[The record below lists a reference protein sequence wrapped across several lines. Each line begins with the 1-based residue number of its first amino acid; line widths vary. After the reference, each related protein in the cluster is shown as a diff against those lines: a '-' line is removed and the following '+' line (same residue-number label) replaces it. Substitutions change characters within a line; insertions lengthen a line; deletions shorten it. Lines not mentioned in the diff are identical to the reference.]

1 MRNFIIIF
9 AEKEGTS
16 PLIRLLNNFEQISI
30 IHQVSRQDWE
40 PFDIHNRGAMTLGDL
55 ERCLD
60 MVYNPAPIDFD
71 QLNHLY
77 KRTAQKPLE
86 ECKKGTVTG
95 LKMRFTTP
103 GEHSPY
109 RDTLPKGFTHD
120 LFRTMMFDVLKRND
134 VVVFLAQ
141 RQDILRWA
149 LSKYHG
155 DGTGKPGHLQ
165 FKLANGRIK
174 RSSIGK
180 IHIENSRL
188 ESVISQCE
196 DAHAYKKQ
204 LMEDFKRVGIQ
215 AHFLVYEDFLTDK
228 QTYLNRVFDILELKI
243 SPREIEA
250 ALKKGTY
257 FEKVHSHDIA
267 DFVVNH
273 EEVLEKF
280 GKYRSGP
287 LTVDRASSFRQ

>member
-30 IHQVSRQDWE
+30 IHQVNTQDWE

-60 MVYNPAPIDFD
+60 MVYNKDSANFEK
-71 QLNHLY
+71 LNQIY
-77 KRTAQKPLE
+77 TRTAKKPLE
-86 ECKKGTVTG
+86 ECSGDTVTG

-103 GEHSPY
+103 GENSPFSN
-109 RDTLPKGFTHD
+109 TLPKHFTHD
-120 LFRTMMFDVLKRND
+120 SFRTMMFNVLKRND
-134 VVVFLAQ
+134 VVVFLAL

-155 DGTGKPGHLQ
+155 DGTGRPGHLQ
-165 FKLANGRIK
+165 FKLANGKIR

-180 IHIENSRL
+180 IHVESTRL
-188 ESVISQCE
+188 KVIVSQCE
-196 DAHAYKKQ
+196 EAHAYKRR
-204 LMEDFKRVGIQ
+204 LMKELQQTAIQ
-215 AHFLVYEDFLTDK
+215 NHFLVYEDFLTDK
-228 QTYLNRVFDILELKI
+228 QKYLNRIFDILELKT
-243 SPREIEA
+243 SPQEMDT

-273 EEVLEKF
+273 EEVIEKF
-280 GKYRSGP
+280 GKYQAGSNN
-287 LTVDRASSFRQ
+287 

>member
-30 IHQVSRQDWE
+30 IHQVNTQDWE
-40 PFDIHNRGAMTLGDL
+40 PFDIHNRGAMTLKNL

-60 MVYNPAPIDFD
+60 MVFNKESIDFER
-71 QLNHLY
+71 LNQIY
-77 KRTAQKPLE
+77 TKTAKKPLE
-86 ECKKGTVTG
+86 EFNRNEVTG

-103 GEHSPY
+103 SENSLFWN
-109 RDTLPKGFTHD
+109 TLPKNFTFD
-120 LFRTMMFDVLKRND
+120 AFRLMMFDVLKRND
-134 VVVFLAQ
+134 VVVFLAL

-165 FKLANGRIK
+165 FKLAKGRIK

-180 IHIENSRL
+180 IHVDSTRFKT
-188 ESVISQCE
+188 VISQCVE
-196 DAHAYKKQ
+196 AHAYKRR
-204 LMEDFKRVGIQ
+204 LMEDFKRAGIQ
-215 AHFLVYEDFLTDK
+215 THFLIYEDFLTDK
-228 QTYLNRVFDILELKI
+228 QKYLNRILDILELNT
-243 SPREIEA
+243 STQEIDA
-250 ALKKGTY
+250 ALKRGAY

-273 EEVLEKF
+273 EEIIEKF
-280 GKYRSGP
+280 GEYQSG
-287 LTVDRASSFRQ
+287 